1 MTVSRGGV
9 RQGATRG
16 EVSEAQLLVGAQV
29 VQTQGACRTGACVS
43 PTRTGPT
50 VIAVAP
56 NAVTKRR
63 RDKSFRLR
71 KRVTAKATTATGAGS

>member
-1 MTVSRGGV
+1 MTVSREGV

-16 EVSEAQLLVGAQV
+16 EVFEAQLLVGAQV
-29 VQTQGACRTGACVS
+29 VQTQGACSAGACVS
-43 PTRTGPT
+43 RPGAT

-71 KRVTAKATTATGAGS
+71 KRVTAKPTTATGAGS